1 MLKPFKLVFLVM
13 LSVLLLEAC
22 STPSIKQES
31 AKTVKAAK
39 TSFHEKAK
47 KTNHKSG
54 NVEFYLPFGYEIK
67 TKSPNNIILKNGSK
81 MYILFV
87 NPKEAT
93 SSDIVYKAS
102 QEQYKKL
109 AASEKFTLK
118 NQLGYV
124 LLAPLKDDLNELT
137 VGIGGTKLTTET
149 KTASLQEE
157 AKTMM
162 QIVKSVK
169 ID

>member
-1 MLKPFKLVFLVM
+1 MLKPFKPVFLVM
-13 LSVLLLEAC
+13 LTILLLGAC
-22 STPSIKQES
+22 STPSLQQES
-31 AKTVKAAK
+31 AKAVKAAK
-39 TSFHEKAK
+39 TSFHDKAK
-47 KTNHKSG
+47 KANHKSG

-81 MYILFV
+81 VYILFV
-87 NPKEAT
+87 NPEEET

-102 QEQYKKL
+102 KEQYKKL
-109 AASEKFTLK
+109 AANEKFTLK
-118 NQLGYV
+118 TQLGYL
-124 LLAPLKDDLNELT
+124 LLAPLKGDLNELT
-137 VGIGGTKLTTET
+137 VGIGGAKLTTET

-169 ID
+169 IE